1 MTSRRRKVILSWLLV
16 GVAVAT
22 MLAFGAVDGRD
33 DRTNAER
40 AHDIGATIA
49 CPQCVGQSVV
59 ESDVAIAREIR
70 AEIGR
75 LVVAGY
81 SDDDIRA
88 RFAQRYGDWVILT
101 PSTSGVGGLV
111 WVIPVVGLVVGA
123 GLLAVTLNRW
133 RRASQVVGEVSEEDQ
148 ALVEQARVRLAG
160 RRVLSGA
167 PPVARWRR
175 GPPAP
180 ATPRPA
186 DLDAPSGQKDP
197 KAVEENR
204 GG

>member
-1 MTSRRRKVILSWLLV
+1 MISRRRKVILSWLLV

-22 MLAFGAVDGRD
+22 MLALGVVDGRD

-75 LVVAGY
+75 LVVAGH

-88 RFAQRYGDWVILT
+88 RFAEQYGDWVILT
-101 PSTSGVGGLV
+101 PSTSGVSGLV

-133 RRASQVVGEVSEEDQ
+133 RRASMTGEEVLDQ
-148 ALVEQARVRLAG
+148 DRALVESARNQMRE
-160 RRVLSGA
+160 
-167 PPVARWRR
+167 
-175 GPPAP
+175 
-180 ATPRPA
+180 RP
-186 DLDAPSGQKDP
+186 DG
-197 KAVEENR
+197 
-204 GG
+204 

>member
-1 MTSRRRKVILSWLLV
+1 MSRRRKVILSWLLV

-40 AHDIGATIA
+40 AHDIGATVA

-75 LVVAGY
+75 LVVVGH

-88 RFAQRYGDWVILT
+88 RFAERYGDWVILT
-101 PSTSGVGGLV
+101 PSTSGVSGLV
-111 WVIPVVGLVVGA
+111 WVIPVVGLVVGS
-123 GLLAVTLNRW
+123 GLLAVTLTRW
-133 RRASQVVGEVSEEDQ
+133 RRASSSDEVVSDEDR
-148 ALVEQARVRLAG
+148 ALVESARNRM
-160 RRVLSGA
+160 RE
-167 PPVARWRR
+167 
-175 GPPAP
+175 
-180 ATPRPA
+180 RP
-186 DLDAPSGQKDP
+186 DG
-197 KAVEENR
+197 
-204 GG
+204 

>member
-1 MTSRRRKVILSWLLV
+1 MIPRRRKVLLSWLLM

-22 MLAFGAVDGRD
+22 MLAFGVVDGPD

-81 SDDDIRA
+81 RDDEIRA
-88 RFAQRYGDWVILT
+88 RFADRYGDWVVLT
-101 PSTSGVGGLV
+101 PSTSGVSGLV

-123 GLLAVTLNRW
+123 GLLAVTLSRW
-133 RRASQVVGEVSEEDQ
+133 RRAGEAGGEASEDDR
-148 ALVEQARVRLAG
+148 ALVESARAEMSG
-160 RRVLSGA
+160 RRDG
-167 PPVARWRR
+167 R
-175 GPPAP
+175 
-180 ATPRPA
+180 
-186 DLDAPSGQKDP
+186 
-197 KAVEENR
+197 
-204 GG
+204 

>member
-1 MTSRRRKVILSWLLV
+1 M

-22 MLAFGAVDGRD
+22 MLAFGVVDGRD

-88 RFAQRYGDWVILT
+88 RFAEQYGDWVVLT
-101 PSTSGVGGLV
+101 PSTSGVSGLV
-111 WVIPVVGLVVGA
+111 WVIPVVGLVVGI

-133 RRASQVVGEVSEEDQ
+133 RRASTAGEEVSDEDR
-148 ALVEQARVRLAG
+148 ALVDSARAG
-160 RRVLSGA
+160 MRE
-167 PPVARWRR
+167 
-175 GPPAP
+175 
-180 ATPRPA
+180 RP
-186 DLDAPSGQKDP
+186 DG
-197 KAVEENR
+197 
-204 GG
+204 

>member
-1 MTSRRRKVILSWLLV
+1 MISRRRKVILSWLLV

-22 MLAFGAVDGRD
+22 MLAFGVVDGRD

-40 AHDIGATIA
+40 AHDIGATVA

-75 LVVAGY
+75 LVVAGH

-88 RFAQRYGDWVILT
+88 RFAERYGDWVILT
-101 PSTSGVGGLV
+101 PSTSGVSGLV
-111 WVIPVVGLVVGA
+111 WVIPVVGLIVGV

-133 RRASQVVGEVSEEDQ
+133 RRASASDEAVSDEDR
-148 ALVEQARVRLAG
+148 ALVESARNRM
-160 RRVLSGA
+160 RE
-167 PPVARWRR
+167 
-175 GPPAP
+175 
-180 ATPRPA
+180 RP
-186 DLDAPSGQKDP
+186 DG
-197 KAVEENR
+197 
-204 GG
+204 

>member
-1 MTSRRRKVILSWLLV
+1 MISRRRKVILSWLLV
-16 GVAVAT
+16 GVAAAT
-22 MLAFGAVDGRD
+22 MLAFGVVDGRD

-75 LVVAGY
+75 LVVAGH

-88 RFAQRYGDWVILT
+88 RFAEQYGDWVILT
-101 PSTSGVGGLV
+101 PSTSGVSGLV

-133 RRASQVVGEVSEEDQ
+133 RRASITGEEVSDQ
-148 ALVEQARVRLAG
+148 DRALVESARNQMRE
-160 RRVLSGA
+160 
-167 PPVARWRR
+167 
-175 GPPAP
+175 
-180 ATPRPA
+180 RP
-186 DLDAPSGQKDP
+186 DG
-197 KAVEENR
+197 
-204 GG
+204 

>member
-1 MTSRRRKVILSWLLV
+1 MISRSRKVLLSWLLV
-16 GVAVAT
+16 GVSLAT
-22 MLAFGAVDGRD
+22 MLAFGVVDGRD

-75 LVVAGY
+75 LVVAGH

-88 RFAQRYGDWVILT
+88 RFAEQYGDWVILT

-111 WVIPVVGLVVGA
+111 WVIPVVGLVVGV
-123 GLLAVTLNRW
+123 GLLAVTLSRW
-133 RRASQVVGEVSEEDQ
+133 RRASMAGEEVSEEDQ
-148 ALVEQARVRLAG
+148 VLVDDARD
-160 RRVLSGA
+160 RVLGKRA
-167 PPVARWRR
+167 IHF
-175 GPPAP
+175 
-180 ATPRPA
+180 RPA
-186 DLDAPSGQKDP
+186 AGG
-197 KAVEENR
+197 VESER
-204 GG
+204 IRELAQQSKPDMDEIDE

>member
-1 MTSRRRKVILSWLLV
+1 MITRRRKVILSWLLV
-16 GVAVAT
+16 GAAAAT
-22 MLAFGAVDGRD
+22 MLVFGVVDGRD

-81 SDDDIRA
+81 RDADIRA
-88 RFAQRYGDWVILT
+88 RFAERYGEWVILT
-101 PSTSGVGGLV
+101 PSRSGVSGLV
-111 WVIPVVGLVVGA
+111 WVIPVVGVVVGV

-133 RRASQVVGEVSEEDQ
+133 RRAAQGGEVSEEDQ
-148 ALVEQARVRLAG
+148 ELVDSARS
-160 RRVLSGA
+160 RRNEG
-167 PPVARWRR
+167 PVH
-175 GPPAP
+175 
-180 ATPRPA
+180 
-186 DLDAPSGQKDP
+186 P
-197 KAVEENR
+197 KV
-204 GG
+204 GGSDG

>member
-1 MTSRRRKVILSWLLV
+1 MISRRRKVILSWLLV
-16 GVAVAT
+16 GVAAVT
-22 MLAFGAVDGRD
+22 MLAFGVVDNRD

-75 LVVAGY
+75 LVVAGH

-88 RFAQRYGDWVILT
+88 RFAERYGDWVILT
-101 PSTSGVGGLV
+101 PSTSGVSGLV

-123 GLLAVTLNRW
+123 GLLAVTLTRW
-133 RRASQVVGEVSEEDQ
+133 RRASMTGEEVTDHDR
-148 ALVEQARVRLAG
+148 ALVESARAG
-160 RRVLSGA
+160 TRERRDG
-167 PPVARWRR
+167 
-175 GPPAP
+175 
-180 ATPRPA
+180 
-186 DLDAPSGQKDP
+186 
-197 KAVEENR
+197 
-204 GG
+204 

>member
-1 MTSRRRKVILSWLLV
+1 MSRRRKVILSWLLV

-22 MLAFGAVDGRD
+22 MLAFGVVDGRD

-75 LVVAGY
+75 LVVAGH

-88 RFAQRYGDWVILT
+88 RFAERYGDWVILT
-101 PSTSGVGGLV
+101 PSRSGVSGLV
-111 WVIPVVGLVVGA
+111 WIIPVVGLVVGV
-123 GLLAVTLNRW
+123 GLLGLTLSRW
-133 RRASQVVGEVSEEDQ
+133 RRAAQSGGEVSEGDL
-148 ALVEQARVRLAG
+148 ALVESARARSAD
-160 RRVLSGA
+160 RRIDDDG
-167 PPVARWRR
+167 
-175 GPPAP
+175 
-180 ATPRPA
+180 
-186 DLDAPSGQKDP
+186 
-197 KAVEENR
+197 
-204 GG
+204 

>member
-1 MTSRRRKVILSWLLV
+1 MISRRRKVILSWLLV

-22 MLAFGAVDGRD
+22 MLAFGVVDGRD

-40 AHDIGATIA
+40 AHDIGATVA

-75 LVVAGY
+75 LVVAGH

-88 RFAQRYGDWVILT
+88 RFAERYGDWVILT
-101 PSTSGVGGLV
+101 PSTSGVSGLV
-111 WVIPVVGLVVGA
+111 WVIPVVGLIVGV

-133 RRASQVVGEVSEEDQ
+133 RRASTSDEAVSDEDRE
-148 ALVEQARVRLAG
+148 LVESARNRM
-160 RRVLSGA
+160 RE
-167 PPVARWRR
+167 
-175 GPPAP
+175 
-180 ATPRPA
+180 RP
-186 DLDAPSGQKDP
+186 DG
-197 KAVEENR
+197 
-204 GG
+204 